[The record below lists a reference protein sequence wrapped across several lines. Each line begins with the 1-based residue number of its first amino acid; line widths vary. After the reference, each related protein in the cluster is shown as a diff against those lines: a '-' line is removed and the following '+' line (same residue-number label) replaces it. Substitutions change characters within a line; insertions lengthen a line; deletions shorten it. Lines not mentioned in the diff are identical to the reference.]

1 MQTAIYGTPFCT
13 SCKKAFYLIAR
24 NIGRIAAVSLVSEFV
39 IIIGKVRSC
48 KFTVLPVE
56 MNAALNEQ
64 QRHFLRR

>member
-39 IIIGKVRSC
+39 IIIGKVPSQVHIANPYGC
-48 KFTVLPVE
+48 NYTP
-56 MNAALNEQ
+56 Q
-64 QRHFLRR
+64 QRRVVRR

>member
-39 IIIGKVRSC
+39 IIIGKVRSL
-48 KFTVLPVE
+48 K
-56 MNAALNEQ
+56 AHSIANENGCGENQ
-64 QRHFLRR
+64 